1 MTQQVNLFQS
11 EFSNMTFP
19 FFAETLMPALGAVM
33 ALLLI
38 IYGYSLWQTWKP
50 ERELVSLESGKK
62 SHEAL
67 LQELKNRQ
75 ASRSPDAVLAAEV
88 YALDESVGGKNRL
101 LDALASHG
109 LANREG
115 FSEHLLGLARQ
126 RVDAVW
132 LKRIWI
138 YNGGRSLALAGNS
151 LTPEAVPEFIE
162 QLGPEPAFVGRE
174 FEALLMQVP
183 EEGPPIIDFALS
195 TERAHAQEGPSLL
208 DAFIEKISRKE
219 P

>member
-1 MTQQVNLFQS
+1 MTQQVNLLQS
-11 EFSNMTFP
+11 EFSNLTFP
-19 FFAETLMPALGAVM
+19 FFAETLVPALGAIM

-50 ERELVSLESGKK
+50 ERELVSLESSKK
-62 SHEAL
+62 SHETL
-67 LQELKNRQ
+67 LQELKKRRSN
-75 ASRSPDAVLAAEV
+75 RSPDAVLAAEV
-88 YALDESVGGKNRL
+88 QALDKTVGGKNRL

-132 LKRIWI
+132 LKQIKI
-138 YNGGRSLALAGNS
+138 HNGGRSLVLAGSS
-151 LTPEAVPEFIE
+151 LTPEAVPELIE

-174 FEALLMQVP
+174 FQALLMQVP
-183 EEGPPIIDFALS
+183 EEGQPIIDFALS
-195 TERAHAQEGPSLL
+195 TEREHADGGPSLL
-208 DAFIEKISRKE
+208 DAFIEKISGEQR
-219 P
+219 